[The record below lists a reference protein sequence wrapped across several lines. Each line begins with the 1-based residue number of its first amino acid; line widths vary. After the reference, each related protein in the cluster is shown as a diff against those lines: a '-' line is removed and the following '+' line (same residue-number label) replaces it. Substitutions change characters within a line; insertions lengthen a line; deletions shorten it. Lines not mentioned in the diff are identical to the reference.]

1 MTINE
6 PNISDEQDMI
16 CVCKPD
22 GLIAAERRCV
32 QALSMLGINNPSCL
46 TETLIMSLAFE
57 FSAEVTVF
65 VDQWFGL
72 DVEAPG
78 YEASLIEADH
88 PLDGLIEVWFRLA
101 KRFPEKLQ
109 RPASDVSA
117 VQEWAQRQ
125 IERVGQAYAELSIH
139 DAACEICQRR
149 PTDPKDLETERCPK
163 GLVLWLTGIGEQRA
177 IRDKWGIPRP
187 SSAPRLWSDR

>member
-1 MTINE
+1 MTIKE
-6 PNISDEQDMI
+6 PEISDEQDMI

-88 PLDGLIEVWFRLA
+88 PLDGLIEVYFRLA

-125 IERVGQAYAELSIH
+125 IERVSQAIRWSWNRS
-139 DAACEICQRR
+139 AAPRAWFSGWLASVSSGPFETSGGFRDR
-149 PTDPKDLETERCPK
+149 LEHRGCGAIGERCLTSSPK
-163 GLVLWLTGIGEQRA
+163 MPAV
-177 IRDKWGIPRP
+177 
-187 SSAPRLWSDR
+187 S